1 MTKIP
6 MQEGGG
12 EDRRVADAM
21 YAASAGKISASNDA
35 TMIPAT
41 QAAATKKRRGYPAV
55 LTDTE
60 MANNATE

>member
-1 MTKIP
+1 
-6 MQEGGG
+6 
-12 EDRRVADAM
+12 
-21 YAASAGKISASNDA
+21 
-35 TMIPAT
+35 MIAAT

>member
-1 MTKIP
+1 
-6 MQEGGG
+6 
-12 EDRRVADAM
+12 M

-55 LTDTE
+55 LTYTE